1 LGENL
6 PNDIINRFKFL
17 WDQYWN
23 AIGKTD
29 AEATPQSA
37 VFGYWFCSGAF
48 DPQWSLERLLAFV
61 TAAQRAEPDNMIV
74 EQLAK
79 ICLNEPLRAAQV
91 IQMLVLGDMEG
102 WRVSSWKSD
111 AMKVLKVAILADG
124 EARLVAQEVVDRLG
138 RRGFSE
144 FGELF
149 AFYK

>member
-1 LGENL
+1 
-6 PNDIINRFKFL
+6 
-17 WDQYWN
+17 
-23 AIGKTD
+23 
-29 AEATPQSA
+29 
-37 VFGYWFCSGAF
+37 
-48 DPQWSLERLLAFV
+48 
-61 TAAQRAEPDNMIV
+61 MIV

-79 ICLNEPLRAAQV
+79 ICPNEPLRAAQV

-124 EARLVAQEVVDRLG
+124 EARLVAEEVVDRLG